1 MATVPLPA
9 ELVEIVRGQLH
20 RLPELADQL
29 ASLLGEKDEFYRR
42 LDASSP
48 RELRKVCEVNLG
60 RAFDAFI
67 EARAVDLE
75 MVRKTGDV
83 EATARRFS
91 VTIPWARMACLEHHV
106 ELPPPLASRPMREST
121 LAIIAELIAGTRAC
135 ELTRKFGVSR
145 QRISEIKHK
154 AMRVNLIKA

>member
-1 MATVPLPA
+1 MKQRTRDFVSKNAVGASHSSSDRRKTA
-9 ELVEIVRGQLH
+9 MSR
-20 RLPELADQL
+20 PERA
-29 ASLLGEKDEFYRR
+29 KRR
-42 LDASSP
+42 KQIA
-48 RELRKVCEVNLG
+48 
-60 RAFDAFI
+60 
-67 EARAVDLE
+67 E